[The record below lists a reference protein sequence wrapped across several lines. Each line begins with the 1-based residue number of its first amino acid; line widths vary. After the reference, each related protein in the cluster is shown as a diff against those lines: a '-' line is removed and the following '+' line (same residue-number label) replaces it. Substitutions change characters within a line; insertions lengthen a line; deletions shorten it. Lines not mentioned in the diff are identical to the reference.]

1 MTVQIERGDVVDTQE
16 LTGVAGL
23 SVVVS
28 EPAEQVEQVQE
39 QQPGT
44 ATDASA
50 TPAVLDRG
58 LVAELVGQ
66 ARSAGVSIE
75 GEGGLLAELTRI
87 VVESALE
94 GELTAHLGYDKHERV
109 GSVDADGTPN
119 ARNGTRSKTVLTK
132 AGPIQIDVP
141 RDRAGTFTPTVVA
154 KRARRLGSIE
164 DIVLS
169 LSARGMTH
177 GDISAHLADVYGSA
191 VSKTTI
197 STITD
202 KVLDGMA
209 EWQGRP
215 LDVVYPVVFID
226 AIHVKVRDGQVANRP
241 IYIALAVTAEGNRDI
256 LGLWAGDG
264 GEGAKYWQQVLT
276 EIKNRGVQDVLML
289 VCDGLKQLPD
299 AVGQVWPQT
308 VVQTCIVHLM
318 RTSFRYASRQD
329 WDAISRGL
337 KPVYQAAT
345 AEQAEERFLEFS
357 EQWGAKYPA
366 IIRLWSAA
374 WAEFVPFLQFDR
386 EIRRIVCTTNAI
398 ESVNARIRKAVKAR
412 GHFPN
417 EQSALKC
424 VYLAVMALDPTGKGR
439 ARWTQRWKQ
448 ALNAFD
454 VTFDGRLSTTRR

>member
-1 MTVQIERGDVVDTQE
+1 MSTQVEPVVEAAELEEQVAMVEQPPLVVDKH
-16 LTGVAGL
+16 LVARLVGDAQRQGL
-23 SVVVS
+23 SV
-28 EPAEQVEQVQE
+28 
-39 QQPGT
+39 
-44 ATDASA
+44 D
-50 TPAVLDRG
+50 
-58 LVAELVGQ
+58 
-66 ARSAGVSIE
+66 
-75 GEGGLLAELTRI
+75 GEGGLLAQLTKL

-94 GELTAHLGYDKHERV
+94 GELSAHLGYDKHVRTEN
-109 GSVDADGTPN
+109 GGN
-119 ARNGTRSKTVLTK
+119 YRNGTRPKTVLTK
-132 AGPIQIDVP
+132 AGPIEIEVP
-141 RDRAGTFTPTVVA
+141 RDRAGTFTPVVVA
-154 KRARRLGSIE
+154 KRQRRLGSIE

-177 GDISAHLADVYGSA
+177 GDIAAHLADVYGSE

-215 LDVVYPVVFID
+215 LDPVYPVVFID
-226 AIHVKVRDGQVANRP
+226 CIHVKIRDGQVATRP
-241 IYIALAVTAEGNRDI
+241 IYIALAVTVDGNRDI

-276 EIKNRGVQDVLML
+276 EIKNRGVEDVLML
-289 VCDGLKQLPD
+289 VCDGLKHLPD
-299 AVGQVWPQT
+299 AVNAVWPDT
-308 VVQTCIVHLM
+308 IVQTCIVHLM
-318 RTSFRYASRQD
+318 RNTYRYAARQD
-329 WDAISRGL
+329 WEAITRDL

-345 AEQAEERFLEFS
+345 LEQAEERFLEFQ
-357 EQWGAKYPA
+357 ETWGAKYPA
-366 IIRLWSAA
+366 VIRLWSNA

-417 EQSALKC
+417 EQAALKC
-424 VYLAVMALDPTGKGR
+424 VYLAVMALDPTGKGQ

-454 VTFDGRLSTTRR
+454 ITFDGRLSAARR